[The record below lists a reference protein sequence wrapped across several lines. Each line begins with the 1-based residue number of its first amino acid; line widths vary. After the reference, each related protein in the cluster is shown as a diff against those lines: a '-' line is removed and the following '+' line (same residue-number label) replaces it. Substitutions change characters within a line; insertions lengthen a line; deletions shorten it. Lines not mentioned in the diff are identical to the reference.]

1 MLFNLNLLCFI
12 GARLLL
18 MLLTQ
23 RRHHK
28 NGGLVYT
35 KYIAIS
41 FQCIILPY
49 LVIKYYNNSINY
61 INNYNLILETTASY
75 LITDCVELVILKDY
89 KYLVHHFISLFI
101 LYYTLYIPIE
111 THNYVVNNILVL
123 ELGSSFV
130 TIPIIFRYKI
140 LFTIRPLVFFVSR
153 FLVIINTYNLIMEP
167 ILEYNIK
174 CGIIVLSLVLISH
187 NLYILIKL
195 TRSPTG
201 LLERALLR
209 GIITK
214 CILY

>member
-1 MLFNLNLLCFI
+1 MSFNINLLCFI
-12 GARLLL
+12 GTRLFL

-35 KYIAIS
+35 KYIALS

-49 LVIKYYNNSINY
+49 LVIKYYINSINSINY

-75 LITDCVELVILKDY
+75 LITDCVEILILKDY

-111 THNYVVNNILVL
+111 TYNYVVNNIVVL

-153 FLVIINTYNLIMEP
+153 FLVIINTSNLIMEP

-195 TRSPTG
+195 TREPG
-201 LLERALLR
+201 RPL
-209 GIITK
+209 
-214 CILY
+214 